1 MELMTF
7 GAALKFAIALE
18 SQAIEVYENAGQ
30 SARDTGPKEMFQ
42 TFSAISRKRKTM
54 LENLYNEN
62 VYSDQ
67 DTGIFEPI
75 PSLNGAV
82 YLTQTELDEQISF
95 FQISDLVIQ
104 MEERIKRFYLDLA
117 VRVRSQRRGLSKMFE
132 KMAQENNDHRS
143 RMESLFHIE

>member
-1 MELMTF
+1 MTF
-7 GAALKFAIALE
+7 GAAIKFAIALE

-30 SARDTGPKEMFQ
+30 SARDTGSKEMFQ

-75 PSLNGAV
+75 PSLNGAA
-82 YLTQTELDEQISF
+82 YLTEAELEEQTSFSQIS
-95 FQISDLVIQ
+95 SLVIQ
-104 MEERIKRFYLDLA
+104 MEERIKRFYLDLSF
-117 VRVRSQRRGLSKMFE
+117 RVHSQKRGLSKIFE
-132 KMAQENNDHRS
+132 KMARENDDHRS
-143 RMESLFHIE
+143 KMESLFHIE